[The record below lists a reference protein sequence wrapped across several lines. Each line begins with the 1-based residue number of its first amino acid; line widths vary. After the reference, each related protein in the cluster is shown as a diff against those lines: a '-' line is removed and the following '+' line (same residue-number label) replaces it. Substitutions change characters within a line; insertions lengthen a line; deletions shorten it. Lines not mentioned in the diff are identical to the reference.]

1 MGSASRTSS
10 RSATDKVAV
19 AGQQLAMR
27 VNSAQAYHFRGNR
40 GQTWKP
46 GTGGT
51 FSDSWPVAGR
61 GGDTLIFRYFPQC
74 NAANPFRPVIYC
86 VSPHSNDTTNTIPLT
101 VKTICVSLVY
111 GFGGPSAGLLPLRAF
126 CVSPP
131 VFPLSHLSSTS
142 SLTTSHSSLSF
153 SRIMFPSNPFRSNT
167 YKTFCKCSFQKTYS
181 KAKSFRMH
189 TYEKSGEG
197 GIAFS
202 RSSAV

>member
-40 GQTWKP
+40 GQTWKSR
-46 GTGGT
+46 TGGT

-61 GGDTLIFRYFPQC
+61 GGHTLIFRYFPQC

-86 VSPHSNDTTNTIPLT
+86 VSPHSNDTTNIIPLT
-101 VKTICVSLVY
+101 VKPIYVSLVY
-111 GFGGPSAGLLPLRAF
+111 GFGGPRAGLLPLRAF

-131 VFPLSHLSSTS
+131 VFIFVS
-142 SLTTSHSSLSF
+142 SLFNVVTPLSF
-153 SRIMFPSNPFRSNT
+153 SRIMFPSNPFRNNT
-167 YKTFCKCSFQKTYS
+167 YRIVWKCSFQKTYS
-181 KAKSFRMH
+181 KAKSFRMR
-189 TYEKSGEG
+189 TYKKSGG
-197 GIAFS
+197 GGHCFLSFIGCLGS
-202 RSSAV
+202 RC